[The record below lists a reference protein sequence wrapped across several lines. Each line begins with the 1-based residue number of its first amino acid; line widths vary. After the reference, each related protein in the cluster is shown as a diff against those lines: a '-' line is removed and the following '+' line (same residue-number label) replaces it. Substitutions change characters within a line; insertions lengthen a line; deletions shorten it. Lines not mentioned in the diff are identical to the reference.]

1 MVNKK
6 LSEGI
11 ENMNKYT
18 IYQNILD
25 NARCTSSDF
34 VCITKYTLNNET
46 EKDAF
51 ISVKASITQENAKII
66 KEENN
71 YPIYVFE
78 MESYDFLHQTVNDSV
93 MNSLF
98 NSSVGHHYI

>member
-1 MVNKK
+1 
-6 LSEGI
+6 
-11 ENMNKYT
+11 MNKYA

-25 NARCTSSDF
+25 NARTTSSGL
-34 VCITKYTLNNET
+34 VYLTKYVLNNET

-51 ISVKASITQENAKII
+51 ILVKSFITPENVKII
-66 KEENN
+66 KEESN

-78 MESYDFLHQTVNDSV
+78 MESYDFLHQTVNDNV

-98 NSSVGHHYI
+98 NSIVGHHYI

>member
-1 MVNKK
+1 
-6 LSEGI
+6 
-11 ENMNKYT
+11 MNEYA
-18 IYQNILD
+18 IFQNILD

-34 VCITKYTLNNET
+34 VCITKYTLNNED
-46 EKDAF
+46 EKNAF
-51 ISVKASITQENAKII
+51 ISLDGSITPENVKII

-98 NSSVGHHYI
+98 NSIVGHRYI

>member
-1 MVNKK
+1 MN
-6 LSEGI
+6 EYGI
-11 ENMNKYT
+11 F
-18 IYQNILD
+18 QNILD

-34 VCITKYTLNNET
+34 VSITKYTLNNED
-46 EKDAF
+46 EKNAF
-51 ISVKASITQENAKII
+51 ISLDTSITQENAKII

-78 MESYDFLHQTVNDSV
+78 MESYDFLHQTVNDRV

-98 NSSVGHHYI
+98 NSIVGHHYI